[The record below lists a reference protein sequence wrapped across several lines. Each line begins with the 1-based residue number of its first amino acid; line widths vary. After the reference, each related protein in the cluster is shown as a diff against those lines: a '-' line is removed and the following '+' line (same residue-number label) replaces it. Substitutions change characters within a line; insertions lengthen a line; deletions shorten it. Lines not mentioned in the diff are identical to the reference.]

1 MVDRVVGGAAG
12 VDEEKL
18 PGPPSD
24 SGTDG
29 TPSEEA
35 SSDEEYWREI
45 LVTLR
50 KKAVSKKKADLVVE
64 PAPES
69 PPTIVAPAPVS
80 PVEGP
85 GPVAGPPVEGPG
97 PVAVLAASG
106 SHDAAAL
113 PASGSHDPAAL
124 PRAAPRNNDV
134 LLRGRLVKLL
144 FNNSTGERAWSGYS
158 WQCLA
163 CEVWKDLHFVR
174 SGMHPDEAL
183 DRLQVWESRCRP
195 NHKLYGGKLLILCA
209 S

>member
-1 MVDRVVGGAAG
+1 MASRKQLENAKVPNLRERKKPVAASGLVDRVVGGAAG
-12 VDEEKL
+12 VDKEKL

-29 TPSEEA
+29 TSSEEA

-50 KKAVSKKKADLVVE
+50 KKAVSKKKADLVGK

-106 SHDAAAL
+106 SD
-113 PASGSHDPAAL
+113 DPAPL
-124 PRAAPRNNDV
+124 PRATLGYNDV
-134 LLRGRLVKLL
+134 ELRGRTV
-144 FNNSTGERAWSGYS
+144 
-158 WQCLA
+158 
-163 CEVWKDLHFVR
+163 
-174 SGMHPDEAL
+174 
-183 DRLQVWESRCRP
+183 
-195 NHKLYGGKLLILCA
+195 I
-209 S
+209 